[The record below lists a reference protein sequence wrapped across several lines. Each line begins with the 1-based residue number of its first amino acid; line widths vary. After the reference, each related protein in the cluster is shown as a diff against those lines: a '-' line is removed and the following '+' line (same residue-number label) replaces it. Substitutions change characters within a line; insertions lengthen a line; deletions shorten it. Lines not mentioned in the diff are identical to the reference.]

1 MIQQVTRDLRR
12 AIVAIHNGEDVDAAT
27 IEELLTRGERNA
39 ASASDA
45 DIRALLE
52 TVQGLEAL
60 VRDRYEEV
68 GEDLRRLGQ
77 GRQALKGY
85 HHLRGASEGQRLYR
99 RA

>member
-45 DIRALLE
+45 E
-52 TVQGLEAL
+52 
-60 VRDRYEEV
+60 
-68 GEDLRRLGQ
+68 
-77 GRQALKGY
+77 
-85 HHLRGASEGQRLYR
+85 RGAEHCGF
-99 RA
+99 RAVSMLLLIPPSLTT